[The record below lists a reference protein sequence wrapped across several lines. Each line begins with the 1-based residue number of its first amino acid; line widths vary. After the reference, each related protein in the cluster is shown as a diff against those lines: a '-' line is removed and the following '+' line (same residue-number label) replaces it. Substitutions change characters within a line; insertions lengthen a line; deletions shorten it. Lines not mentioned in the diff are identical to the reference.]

1 MRRIAKIP
9 PARAYASMADMC
21 YKHYQL
27 SLGER
32 KMVDASYSR
41 LRPIVRRLGKS
52 DMRRSWL
59 MRTTKCVDT
68 RCYKCDIPIWVPV
81 YDYHEERNYCYPC
94 GMVKMGAMS
103 EYSHTTQETV

>member
-1 MRRIAKIP
+1 
-9 PARAYASMADMC
+9 
-21 YKHYQL
+21 
-27 SLGER
+27 
-32 KMVDASYSR
+32 
-41 LRPIVRRLGKS
+41 
-52 DMRRSWL
+52 

-94 GMVKMGAMS
+94 GMIKMGAMS